1 MIIQTKE
8 SGSVCCGAFFI
19 KNSASSD
26 RLLKKWWE
34 TRFDPECTSAE
45 NKIWEELG
53 LKKIIGHYGEKNKDK
68 IKVLSE
74 GLQKNP
80 EDTDSQ
86 TFLMHGRRGHR
97 DISQKNHLIF

>member
-1 MIIQTKE
+1 MK
-8 SGSVCCGAFFI
+8 SSV
-19 KNSASSD
+19 
-26 RLLKKWWE
+26 
-34 TRFDPECTSAE
+34 E
-45 NKIWEELG
+45 NI
-53 LKKIIGHYGEKNKDK
+53 DK